1 MRLILMNL
9 EMKLRRVND
18 QLTLI
23 LLLKLHKLLIRYLK
37 IMIEKLQ
44 GIFNLKLKRVE
55 VNYKEKLKIRYN
67 KVFSSNLI

>member
-1 MRLILMNL
+1 MNL

-18 QLTLI
+18 QLTAI
-23 LLLKLHKLLIRYLK
+23 LLSKLHKLLIRYLK
-37 IMIEKLQ
+37 IMIEKLL

-55 VNYKEKLKIRYN
+55 VNYREKLKIRYN

>member
-18 QLTLI
+18 LLTLI
-23 LLLKLHKLLIRYLK
+23 LLSKLHKLLIRYLK

-55 VNYKEKLKIRYN
+55 VNYKEKL
-67 KVFSSNLI
+67 

>member
-1 MRLILMNL
+1 MNL

-18 QLTLI
+18 QLTAI
-23 LLLKLHKLLIRYLK
+23 LLSKLHKLLIRYLK

-55 VNYKEKLKIRYN
+55 VNYREKLKIRYN
-67 KVFSSNLI
+67 KVFLSNLI